1 MSDWWI
7 EDGSFVRIQDM
18 TLGYTFNFA
27 KKFWLSKAH
36 LYVNAQNLYTF
47 TGFKGY
53 DPEVGL
59 NGVYSGGYPRLRKWT
74 FGIDLTF

>member
-1 MSDWWI
+1 MPQR
-7 EDGSFVRIQDM
+7 SF
-18 TLGYTFNFA
+18 LE
-27 KKFWLSKAH
+27 KAR
-36 LYVNAQNLYTF
+36 LYLNVQNLYTF

-74 FGIDLTF
+74 IGLDLTF